1 MKTVRAC
8 YYVMEW
14 IEQLPEQKRNSLN
27 SLLDSVNEH
36 EDSFM
41 KAENASVGQ
50 IWVAMTL
57 LNERVEKLESLVKA
71 QRKALN
77 EMNVDIDVDKHLSE
91 NLENSLKNY

>member
-1 MKTVRAC
+1 MD
-8 YYVMEW
+8 W
-14 IEQLPEQKRNSLN
+14 IEQLPEREQNALN
-27 SLLDSVNEH
+27 SLLDSVNQH
-36 EDSFM
+36 EDAYM

-57 LNERVEKLESLVKA
+57 LNNRVEKLESLVKA

-77 EMNVDIDVDKHLSE
+77 EMNVDVDVDKHLSE